1 MSDRTKAPRFLV
13 IGYGNPGRFDDG
25 LGPALAARLED
36 LASETITIDSDYQL
50 QVEYAED
57 VSRYDVVVFADA
69 AVSGPEPFYVSE
81 IEPRPTL
88 SFSSH
93 SLGPS
98 EVLGLAQM
106 LFRAKTRGF
115 VLGIRGYQFDS
126 FSERLSESAQ
136 ANLAAAQSFLE
147 SVLSSGNIQELE
159 SGDSA
164 SVRRHGPK
172 LDRNQPRSLSC
183 KTASTSSC
191 ALTTTRTSGS
201 R

>member
-1 MSDRTKAPRFLV
+1 VSERAKAPRFLV
-13 IGYGNPGRFDDG
+13 IGYGNPGRLDDG
-25 LGPALAARLED
+25 LGPALAARLET
-36 LASETITIDSDYQL
+36 LGSETTTIDSDYQL
-50 QVEYAED
+50 QVECAEE
-57 VSRYDVVVFADA
+57 VSRHDVVVFADA

-93 SLGPS
+93 SLDPS
-98 EVLGLAQM
+98 EVLGLAHS
-106 LFRAKTRGF
+106 LFKAKTRGF
-115 VLGIRGYQFDS
+115 VLGIRGYQFDQ
-126 FSERLSESAQ
+126 FSERLSEGAQ

-147 SVLSSGNIQELE
+147 SVLKSGNVQELE
-159 SGDSA
+159 RADPEA
-164 SVRRHGPK
+164 VRRHGPQ

-191 ALTTTRTSGS
+191 ALTTTRISGS